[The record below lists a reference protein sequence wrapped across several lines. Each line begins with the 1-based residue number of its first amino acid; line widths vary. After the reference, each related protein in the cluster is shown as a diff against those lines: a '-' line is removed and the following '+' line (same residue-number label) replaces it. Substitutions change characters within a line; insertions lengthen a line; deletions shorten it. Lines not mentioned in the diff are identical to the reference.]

1 MRRSGGIPPDSR
13 KNPKKK
19 SEERGADLPPPLF
32 TGEVNCLDEHR
43 KTHTS
48 SAVKRRYNQKAYKSI
63 TVQFKPELADRIQK
77 YKEQEGISMSEL
89 LLRAMDALAK

>member
-1 MRRSGGIPPDSR
+1 MD
-13 KNPKKK
+13 
-19 SEERGADLPPPLF
+19 D
-32 TGEVNCLDEHR
+32 TR

-63 TVQFKPELADRIQK
+63 TVQIKPELAARIQA

-89 LLRAMDALAK
+89 LTRAMDALIK